1 MPWPI
6 RFQCAEVQI
15 VAGLHATDH
24 VLTQCRLAHVRVA
37 QILLALDLPKRPCC
51 LSLAVSVLF

>member
-15 VAGLHATDH
+15 VARLHATDH
-24 VLTQCRLAHVRVA
+24 MLTQCRLAHVRVA
-37 QILLALDLPKRPCC
+37 QIRLALGLSNRSCC
-51 LSLAVSVLF
+51 LSRSVSVLF